1 MTKKAKTP
9 KKAVKKAAKKP
20 AKADKAAAKPEQ
32 APRTAPALRKPVKP
46 LSKKDLEAIRK
57 ELMEQRGDV
66 IEAMRRNRAEEITSD
81 TGDEADQAAASMDRD
96 LRFELSDTERNTL
109 DQIEGAL
116 RKMDKGTY
124 GICEQCREA
133 IETLR
138 LKALPFARYCI
149 RCQTGSEKAVY
160 ALQA

>member
-1 MTKKAKTP
+1 MTKKAKISKTSKTA
-9 KKAVKKAAKKP
+9 KKAKKAAP
-20 AKADKAAAKPEQ
+20 KAAAKPS
-32 APRTAPALRKPVKP
+32 PKPALRKSKP
-46 LSKKDLEAIRK
+46 MSKSDLESIRK
-57 ELMEQRGDV
+57 QLLEQRAEV
-66 IEAMRRNRAEEITSD
+66 IEAMRRNKAEEIGPD

-109 DQIEGAL
+109 DQIEGSL
-116 RKMDKGTY
+116 RKMEKGNY
-124 GICEQCREA
+124 GQCEQCREP

-149 RCQTGSEKAVY
+149 ACQTGSEKAVS

>member
-9 KKAVKKAAKKP
+9 KKAAAKPAKP
-20 AKADKAAAKPEQ
+20 AKAAAPA
-32 APRTAPALRKPVKP
+32 RNTTALRKPVKP
-46 LSKKDLEAIRK
+46 LAKKDLELIRK
-57 ELMEQRGDV
+57 QLVEQRKDV

-124 GICEQCREA
+124 GLCEQCRES

>member
-1 MTKKAKTP
+1 MTKKT
-9 KKAVKKAAKKP
+9 AKKP
-20 AKADKAAAKPEQ
+20 AKKAAKRAAKPAAEK
-32 APRTAPALRKPVKP
+32 AKPAM
-46 LSKKDLEAIRK
+46 SKRDLLAIRK
-57 ELMEQRGDV
+57 ELMTQRDDV
-66 IEAMRRNRAEEITSD
+66 LQAMRRNKAIEITSD

-96 LRFELSDTERNTL
+96 LQFELSDTERNTL

-116 RKMDKGTY
+116 RKMDKGNY
-124 GICEQCREA
+124 GACEQCRKP

-149 RCQTGSEKAVY
+149 RCQTGSEKAVS